1 MFFTPVLDFQDW
13 NLLSYYYLILL
24 MVMNVDAS
32 PQISVYLH
40 EQAGLAIFLLVT
52 LQETIKHMNKHTAFS
67 AYSRMEWLRLT
78 SHWRRY

>member
-1 MFFTPVLDFQDW
+1 
-13 NLLSYYYLILL
+13 
-24 MVMNVDAS
+24 MNVDAS

-78 SHWRRY
+78 SH